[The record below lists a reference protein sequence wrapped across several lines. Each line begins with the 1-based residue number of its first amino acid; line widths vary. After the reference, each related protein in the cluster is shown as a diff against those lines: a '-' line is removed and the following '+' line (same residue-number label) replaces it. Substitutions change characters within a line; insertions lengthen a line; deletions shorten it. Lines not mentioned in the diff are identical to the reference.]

1 MDGLN
6 ISNFSDL
13 KGYLRSKRP
22 GDEVLV
28 SADRAGELI
37 EAKVKLI
44 KDDTVVLRKIGM
56 VVKDL
61 DKNKARDLD
70 IDGGIEIVDMAP
82 DYFNRYG
89 IVRGYIIVQIN
100 NVDVENVSDL
110 ENFLKDF
117 NGRQALFMEMYDKEG
132 SRQKFVFN

>member
-1 MDGLN
+1 
-6 ISNFSDL
+6 
-13 KGYLRSKRP
+13 
-22 GDEVLV
+22 
-28 SADRAGELI
+28 
-37 EAKVKLI
+37 
-44 KDDTVVLRKIGM
+44 M

-61 DKNKARDLD
+61 DKKKARDLD

-89 IVRGYIIVQIN
+89 IERGYIIVQIN

-132 SRQKFVFN
+132 GRQKFVFN